1 MLRKLLTLTAF
12 SVIGCAAVNAQETPT
27 PKDKIERRAQTMVFT
42 APVERGY
49 LGVQTTD
56 ISRENM
62 SKFGLSTVRGVG
74 IEKVVENSPA
84 AQAGLQANDVIV
96 QFDGEQ
102 VKSVAKL
109 LRLIAEV
116 APEHTAK
123 IMVVRGSSER
133 EFNVTLGK
141 REMAQFPMGGN
152 FRFENAPMI
161 QTFPRTLQTPQAIPF
176 PPIGE
181 GGNQTFYLFRGGAS
195 RQIGV
200 GVTTLTDQ
208 LGDYFG
214 VNEGKGL
221 LITSVRENS
230 PAARAGIKAGDII
243 VEADGKAIGGQ
254 RDLVRALNEKK
265 EGDILLTIIRDRNRQ
280 SIRVT
285 PENSKDNLM
294 RLEDIEKMQE
304 LEKLYQPN
312 SNQMNFQMQT
322 PNLAPLELLKSAPR
336 VL

>member
-1 MLRKLLTLTAF
+1 MLRKLLALTAF
-12 SVIGCAAVNAQETPT
+12 SVIGCATVNAQETPV
-27 PKDKIERRAQTMVFT
+27 PKDKIERKAQTMIFT
-42 APVERGY
+42 APVERSY

-56 ISRENM
+56 ISKENM
-62 SKFGLSTVRGVG
+62 SKFGLSMVRGVG

-84 AQAGLQANDVIV
+84 AQAGLQSGDVII

-102 VKSVAKL
+102 VKSVGKL

-123 IMVVRGSSER
+123 IVVVRGGGER

-152 FRFENAPMI
+152 FRFENAPTI
-161 QTFPRTLQTPQAIPF
+161 QAMPRTLQTPQSIPF
-176 PPIGE
+176 PPIG
-181 GGNQTFYLFRGGAS
+181 GGSNQAFYLFRGGAS

-200 GVTTLTDQ
+200 GVTDLTDQ

-214 VNEGKGL
+214 VTEGKGL
-221 LITSVRENS
+221 LVNSVRENS

-243 VEADGKAIGGQ
+243 VEADGKAVNGQ
-254 RDLVRALNEKK
+254 MDLIRALNEKK
-265 EGDILLTIIRDRNRQ
+265 EGDISLTIIRDRNRQ
-280 SIRVT
+280 NIRVT

-294 RLEDIEKMQE
+294 KLEDLEKMQE
-304 LEKLYQPN
+304 LEKLNQPN
-312 SNQMNFQMQT
+312 SNQMNFQMQM